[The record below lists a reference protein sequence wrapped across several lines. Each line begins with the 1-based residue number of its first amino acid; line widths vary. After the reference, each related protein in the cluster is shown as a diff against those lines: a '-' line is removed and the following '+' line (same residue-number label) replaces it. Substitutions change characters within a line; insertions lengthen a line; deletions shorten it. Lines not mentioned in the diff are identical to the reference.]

1 MWAPLLRYKITL
13 DMQTTFGWPTSK
25 LQGFGKPK
33 PVEHLSTGGHHTNTL
48 HCRSYWSQWLHERIQ
63 QCMLRLQQEA
73 QLRHGG
79 TVRSCGA
86 AFNLAVRLSDFLSG
100 FHHKI
105 RTSVDAILLPDNL
118 CMG

>member
-48 HCRSYWSQWLHERIQ
+48 HC
-63 QCMLRLQQEA
+63 CFVP
-73 QLRHGG
+73 
-79 TVRSCGA
+79 TGA
-86 AFNLAVRLSDFLSG
+86 SG
-100 FHHKI
+100 YM
-105 RTSVDAILLPDNL
+105 SVFSSA
-118 CMG
+118 C